1 VNYSIPHRLQ
11 EKLSGILPALHFI
24 GAYLAFFL
32 FYFFSALHSQLG
44 HEISAGESP
53 GFAWIGRHVS
63 VFMAMG
69 LSYLLG
75 VSWLQHLWLRSNT
88 QPPLYGL
95 NIFIVIQYLSIVIFF
110 LAFYSGWNYVIS
122 SMPFLLLASIFIQGF
137 ILLWHQKFKNNDGTY
152 LLQEKES
159 RPVLFLFLLFL
170 LNLII
175 AYLDPSTQ
183 RFKDYVQ
190 LHSNVELFLQKVIPP
205 LFAGTTGLWFGIG
218 TLILIT
224 IATSLQAKAGRKSIL
239 ASICVF
245 LPFVFLSGFYAAICL
260 AALTYAAEWQINKLN
275 LKPAVFSLFF
285 LLLGG
290 GAALFSVAYARIIA
304 YLPRTRKRSPVG
316 IVCVSMGVFMMYPLV
331 RLITSRSYRRSL
343 WVLLLALTT
352 LLCALVGYGLL
363 YGDIFNPWF
372 TPFSYLKGI
381 LLKIT
386 TIVAAGALV
395 LVFEE
400 FRPAV
405 SISLSGFRRFWVP
418 VGIVFL
424 LGFLPFALLGKYPN
438 AKATLLQFNEM
449 TRVDAAYA
457 RELAGLLKL
466 DRWVRMGQDPDFNNQ
481 PHPWPHPWKLQK
493 THASVLPENF
503 NLMVIVVDAL
513 RGDAFHSAGY
523 HRNLTPFLDQWA
535 QQETVSFRR
544 AYSQGGGSFAAFP
557 FLVAGR
563 SRFALYGPNLYREN
577 LFLKIARAE
586 GIEHYMRM
594 QGFGPRSIYP
604 PGSSVIEL
612 TIPRAVS
619 DRRTATA
626 DEVFNA
632 ARNAIGNLPAG
643 ERFLGFLHLL
653 DVHNDLWK
661 KKDGIDFGD
670 SPRDL
675 YDNNLSYLDRA
686 LKRFVEWLKAENIY
700 EKTVILF
707 TSDHGEQFWEH
718 GASLHGHTLYEEE
731 IRIPA
736 ILLIHGIQGRFEDVP
751 IIAADMAPTI
761 AELAG
766 YAIDPPY
773 DDPHMGIS
781 LVPLIFNNDRSR
793 YLQRD
798 VVGRASFKRRYF
810 LFRNW
815 QWKLIYFAELDLIQL
830 FNVAEDPMEKKNLIE
845 EKPRLAAEMEQH
857 LLRYLKQVEGKT
869 YRPLLTQSSPHAN
882 IYARAVNNSIY

>member
-1 VNYSIPHRLQ
+1 MNYSIPQTLL

-32 FYFFSALHSQLG
+32 FYFFTAFHSQLG
-44 HEISAGESP
+44 YEISAGESP
-53 GFAWIGRHVS
+53 GFAWFGKNVS
-63 VFMAMG
+63 VFMVMG
-69 LSYLLG
+69 LSYLLV
-75 VSWLQHLWLRSNT
+75 VSWLQYLWLRSNT
-88 QPPLYGL
+88 RVPLFGL
-95 NIFIVIQYLSIVIFF
+95 NIFAVIQYLSIVIFL
-110 LAFYSGWNYVIS
+110 LAFYGGWNYFIS
-122 SMPFLLLASIFIQGF
+122 SMPYLLLASIFIQGF
-137 ILLWHQKFKNNDGTY
+137 ILLWHQKFKNNNDTY
-152 LLQEKES
+152 LLQRKES
-159 RPVLFLFLLFL
+159 RPVLFLFLLFF

-175 AYLDPSTQ
+175 AYLDPSSQ
-183 RFKDYVQ
+183 RLKDYVQ

-218 TLILIT
+218 TLTLIT
-224 IATSLQAKAGRKSIL
+224 ISTSLQAKAGNKSIL
-239 ASICVF
+239 TSICAF

-285 LLLGG
+285 LLLSG

-304 YLPRTRKRSPVG
+304 YLPRTRKRSTAG
-316 IVCVSMGVFMMYPLV
+316 LVCVSMGAFITYPLV
-331 RLITSRSYRRSL
+331 WLITSRSYRRSR
-343 WVLLLALTT
+343 WVLLLALTA

-372 TPFSYLKGI
+372 TAFSYLKGI

-400 FRPAV
+400 FRPPA
-405 SISLSGFRRFWVP
+405 SISLPGVRRFWVLA
-418 VGIVFL
+418 GIVFF

-449 TRVDAAYA
+449 TRVDASYA
-457 RELAGLLKL
+457 RELAGLLRL
-466 DRWVRMGQDPDFNNQ
+466 DRWVRMGQDPDFNNA
-481 PHPWPHPWKLQK
+481 PPPWPHPWKLQK
-493 THASVLPENF
+493 TDASLLPENF

-563 SRFALYGPNLYREN
+563 SRFALYGPDLYREN
-577 LFLKIARAE
+577 LFFKIGQAE
-586 GIEHYMRM
+586 GIQHYMRM

-604 PGSSVIEL
+604 PESSVIEL

-626 DEVFNA
+626 DEVFNS
-632 ARNAIGNLPAG
+632 ARNAIGQLPAG
-643 ERFLGFLHLL
+643 ERFLCFLHLL

-661 KKDGIDFGD
+661 KKDGTDFGD

-686 LKRFVEWLKAENIY
+686 FKRFVEWLKAEDIY

-731 IRIPA
+731 IRIPL
-736 ILLIHGIQGRFEDVP
+736 ILLAHGIRRRFEDIPV
-751 IIAADMAPTI
+751 IAADLAPTI

-766 YAIDPPY
+766 YTVEPPY
-773 DDPHMGIS
+773 DDPAMGIS
-781 LVPLIFNNDRSR
+781 LVPLILNNERTP
-793 YLQRD
+793 YLKRD
-798 VVGRASFKRRYF
+798 VVGRASFKRRFF
-810 LFRNW
+810 LFRDW
-815 QWKLIYFAELDLIQL
+815 QWKLIYFAELDLLQL
-830 FNVAEDPMEKKNLIE
+830 FNVVKDPREKQNLVE
-845 EKPRLAAEMEQH
+845 EKPELAAEMERQ
-857 LLRYLKQVEGKT
+857 LFGYLKRVEGKT
-869 YRPLLTQSSPHAN
+869 YRPLLTLSSLTK
-882 IYARAVNNSIY
+882 